1 VRVASGGTGLLA
13 ETRARVGGGLSALRS
28 APKIPAVIVL
38 ISVVTAIGGPL
49 IAPHSAIDPDLA
61 NARRPPAMLE
71 NGSIRHVLGTDWQGR
86 DVLSRIIVGTRVSLA
101 VAAMC
106 ILIGG
111 LAGSA
116 LGLLAGYRGA
126 WIDAL
131 IMRTVD
137 VSLAFPSILLAL
149 ILAVTVG
156 PSFWVVVTVLVF
168 LIWARYARLVRGE
181 VLSWKQRDFVALA
194 RMAGASSTRIVLI
207 HILPNVVNSIVV
219 LSTLQVGWAILVEA
233 SLSFLGAGVPPPTPT
248 WGGMISDGRN
258 YVDTL
263 WWISVFPGIAVILVV
278 LSFNLLGDWL
288 QDLLDP
294 KFTEPRF
301 RRGVGG

>member
-1 VRVASGGTGLLA
+1 VTVASGGPGLLA
-13 ETRARVGGGLSALRS
+13 ETLARVGDGLGALRG
-28 APKIPAVIVL
+28 APKIPAIIVL
-38 ISVVTAIGGPL
+38 VSVVTAIWAPL

-61 NARRPPAMLE
+61 NIRKPPAVLE
-71 NGSIRHVLGTDWQGR
+71 NGSLRHVLGTDWQGR

-101 VAAMC
+101 VAALC
-106 ILIGG
+106 IVIGG

-116 LGLLAGYRGA
+116 LGLWAGYRGG
-126 WIDAL
+126 WIDAV
-131 IMRTVD
+131 IMRSVD

-149 ILAVTVG
+149 IFVVTVG
-156 PSFWVVVTVLVF
+156 PSLWLVVAVLVF

-194 RMAGASSTRIVLI
+194 RIAGASSTRIILV
-207 HILPNVVNSIVV
+207 HILPNVVNSVVV

-263 WWISVFPGIAVILVV
+263 WWISVFPGVAVMLVV

-288 QDLLDP
+288 RDVLDP
-294 KFTEPRF
+294 KSTPF
-301 RRGVGG
+301 